1 MSKPFSV
8 EYAERIKQLPPYLF
22 AAIDAK
28 KAEVQAQGVDVIDL
42 GVGDPDMPTPAHI
55 VASLKIAAEKPENH
69 QYPSYVGMPSFRQA
83 AAGWFGRRFGVEFD
97 PATEVVSMIG
107 SKEGIAHM
115 PLAFV
120 DPGDYVLVPD
130 PGYPV
135 YAIATTFAGGTPYKM
150 PLKAENG
157 FLPDLDVIPAEIA
170 AKSKLMFINYP
181 NNPTGAVADYDFFA
195 KVVEFAAR
203 HNIIVCHD
211 SAYTELA
218 YDDCKPMSFL
228 EVPGAKEVGIEFHSL
243 SKTYNMTGWRIGFA
257 IGNAKIVQGLGKVKT
272 NIDSGAFQAIQEA
285 AITALSSDQQC
296 VREMC
301 EIYRKRRD
309 MMVAFLKKAGFTL
322 TAPQATFYLWIDNP
336 AGMTSAEVSTMFLEK
351 AGVVVTPGSGFGD
364 AGEGYFRIS
373 LTVPEARLNEAGER
387 IVKVLKV

>member
-1 MSKPFSV
+1 MSKPFNV

-28 KAEVQAQGVDVIDL
+28 KSEVQAQGVDVIDL

-83 AAGWFGRRFGVEFD
+83 AADWFGRRFGVEFD

-150 PLKAENG
+150 PLKVENG
-157 FLPDLDVIPAEIA
+157 FLPDLDAIPADIA
-170 AKSKLMFINYP
+170 AKAKLMFINYP

-218 YDDCKPMSFL
+218 YGDCKPMSFL

-301 EIYRKRRD
+301 EVYRKRRD
-309 MMVAFLKKAGFTL
+309 MMVDFLKKAGFTL

-387 IVKVLKV
+387 IVKVLSV

>member
-1 MSKPFSV
+1 MSRIKIEF
-8 EYAERIKQLPPYLF
+8 AERIKRLPPYLF

-55 VASLKIAAEKPENH
+55 VAALQQAAARPENH
-69 QYPSYVGMPSFRQA
+69 QYPSYVGMLSFRQA
-83 AAGWFGRRFGVEFD
+83 ATEWFSRRFGVDFD
-97 PATEVVSMIG
+97 PATEVVSLIG

-135 YAIATTFAGGTPYKM
+135 YAIATTFAGGLPWKM

-157 FLPDLDVIPAEIA
+157 FLPDLDAIPAEIA
-170 AKSKLMFINYP
+170 QKAKLLFINYP
-181 NNPTGAVADYDFFA
+181 NNPTGAVADEAFFL
-195 KVVEFAAR
+195 KVIEFAAR
-203 HNIIVCHD
+203 YNVIVCHD
-211 SAYTELA
+211 AAYTEMA
-218 YDDCKPMSFL
+218 YDGYKPLSFL
-228 EVPGAKEVGIEFHSL
+228 EVPGAREVGIEFHSL

-257 IGNAKIVQGLGKVKT
+257 IGNPELVAGLGKVKT

-285 AITALSSDQQC
+285 AISALSSDQLC

-309 MMVAFLKKAGFTL
+309 LMVSFLTRAGFTL
-322 TAPQATFYLWIDNP
+322 KAPQATFYLWINNP

-351 AGVVVTPGSGFGD
+351 AGVVVTPGNGFGD

-387 IVKVLKV
+387 IVKALAV

>member
-1 MSKPFSV
+1 
-8 EYAERIKQLPPYLF
+8 R
-22 AAIDAK
+22 
-28 KAEVQAQGVDVIDL
+28 GVDVIDL

-55 VASLKIAAEKPENH
+55 VESLKAASEKAENH
-69 QYPSYVGMPSFRQA
+69 QYPSYVGMLSYRKA
-83 AAGWFGRRFGVEFD
+83 ATDWFSRRFGVEFD

-135 YAIATTFAGGTPYKM
+135 YAIATSFAGGQPYNM
-150 PLKAENG
+150 PLKVENG
-157 FLPDLDVIPAEIA
+157 FLPDLDAIPADV
-170 AKSKLMFINYP
+170 AKKAKLMFINYP
-181 NNPTGAVADYDFFA
+181 NNPTGATADYDFFV

-203 HNIIVCHD
+203 YNIIVCHD

-218 YDDCKPMSFL
+218 YDGCKPLSFL
-228 EVPGAKEVGIEFHSL
+228 EVPGARDVGIEFHSL

-257 IGNAKIVQGLGKVKT
+257 IGNSKIVQGLGKVKT

-296 VREMC
+296 VKEMC

-309 MMVAFLKKAGFTL
+309 LMVSFLTKAGFTL
-322 TAPQATFYLWIDNP
+322 TSPEATFYLWIDNP
-336 AGMTSAEVSTMFLEK
+336 KGMTSSEVSTMFLEK

-387 IVKVLKV
+387 IVKVLSV

>member
-1 MSKPFSV
+1 MSKQFSV
-8 EYAERIKQLPPYLF
+8 EYAERIKRLPPYLF

-28 KAEVQAQGVDVIDL
+28 KAEVQSRGVDVIDL

-55 VASLKIAAEKPENH
+55 VASLQVAAAKAENH
-69 QYPSYVGMPSFRQA
+69 QYPSYVGMLSYRKA
-83 AAGWFGRRFGVEFD
+83 ATDWFARRFGVEFD

-135 YAIATTFAGGTPYKM
+135 YAIATTFAGGIPYEM
-150 PLKAENG
+150 PLKVENG
-157 FLPDLDVIPAEIA
+157 FLPDLDAIPAEIA
-170 AKSKLMFINYP
+170 AKAKLMFINYP
-181 NNPTGAVADYDFFA
+181 NNPTGAIADYDFFV

-203 HNIIVCHD
+203 YNIIVCHD

-218 YDDCKPMSFL
+218 YDGCKPLSFL

-257 IGNAKIVQGLGKVKT
+257 IGNAKLVQGLGKVKT

-301 EIYRKRRD
+301 DIYRKRRD
-309 MMVAFLKKAGFTL
+309 LMVSFLTRAGFTL
-322 TAPQATFYLWIDNP
+322 TSPKATFYLWINNP
-336 AGMTSAEVSTMFLEK
+336 EGMTSAQVSAMFLEK
-351 AGVVVTPGSGFGD
+351 AGVVVTPGNGFGD

-373 LTVPEARLNEAGER
+373 LTVSEDRLNEAGER
-387 IVKVLKV
+387 IVKVLQV

>member
-1 MSKPFSV
+1 MSKPFNV

-28 KAEVQAQGVDVIDL
+28 KSEVQAQGVDVIDL

-83 AAGWFGRRFGVEFD
+83 AADWFGRRFGVEFD
-97 PATEVVSMIG
+97 PVTEVVSMIG

-157 FLPDLDVIPAEIA
+157 FLPDLDAIPADIA
-170 AKSKLMFINYP
+170 AKAKLMFINYP

-218 YDDCKPMSFL
+218 YGDCKPMSFL

-301 EIYRKRRD
+301 EVYRKRRD
-309 MMVAFLKKAGFTL
+309 MMVDFLKKAGFTL

-387 IVKVLKV
+387 IVKVLSV

>member
-28 KAEVQAQGVDVIDL
+28 KAEVQAQGVDVINL

-55 VASLKIAAEKPENH
+55 VASLKTAAEKPENH

-150 PLKAENG
+150 PLKVENG
-157 FLPDLDVIPAEIA
+157 FLPDLDAIPEDIA

-181 NNPTGAVADYDFFA
+181 NNPTGAVANYDFFA

-309 MMVAFLKKAGFTL
+309 MMVEFLKKAGFTL

>member
-1 MSKPFSV
+1 LSRIKIEF
-8 EYAERIKQLPPYLF
+8 AERIKSLPPYLF

-55 VASLKIAAEKPENH
+55 VAALQQAATRPENH
-69 QYPSYVGMPSFRQA
+69 QYPSYVGMLSFRQA
-83 AAGWFGRRFGVEFD
+83 ATEWFSRRFGVDFD
-97 PATEVVSMIG
+97 PATEVVSLIG

-135 YAIATTFAGGTPYKM
+135 YAIATTFAGGIPWKM

-157 FLPDLDVIPAEIA
+157 FLPDLDAIPAEVA
-170 AKSKLMFINYP
+170 QKAKLLFLNYP
-181 NNPTGAVADYDFFA
+181 NNPTGAVADETFFL
-195 KVVEFAAR
+195 KVIEFAAR
-203 HNIIVCHD
+203 YNVIVCHD
-211 SAYTELA
+211 AAYTEMA
-218 YDDCKPMSFL
+218 YDGYKPLSFL
-228 EVPGAKEVGIEFHSL
+228 EVPGAREVGIEFHSL

-257 IGNAKIVQGLGKVKT
+257 IGNPELVAGLGKVKT

-285 AITALSSDQQC
+285 AISALSSDQLC

-309 MMVAFLKKAGFTL
+309 LMVSFLTKAGFSL
-322 TAPQATFYLWIDNP
+322 KAPQATFYLWINNP

-351 AGVVVTPGSGFGD
+351 AGVVVTPGNGFGD

-387 IVKVLKV
+387 IVKALAV

>member
-69 QYPSYVGMPSFRQA
+69 QYPSYVGMLSFRQA

-157 FLPDLDVIPAEIA
+157 FLPDLDAIPAEIA

-203 HNIIVCHD
+203 YNVIVCHD

-309 MMVAFLKKAGFTL
+309 MMVDFLKKAGFTL
-322 TAPQATFYLWIDNP
+322 TAPKATFYLWIDNP

-373 LTVPEARLNEAGER
+373 LTVPESRLNEAGER

>member
-1 MSKPFSV
+1 MSRVKIEF
-8 EYAERIKQLPPYLF
+8 AERIKRLPPYLF

-55 VASLKIAAEKPENH
+55 VAALQQAAARPENH
-69 QYPSYVGMPSFRQA
+69 QYPSYVGMLSFRQA
-83 AAGWFGRRFGVEFD
+83 ATEWFSRRFGVGFD
-97 PATEVVSMIG
+97 PATEVVSLIG

-135 YAIATTFAGGTPYKM
+135 YAIATTFAGGLPWKM

-157 FLPDLDVIPAEIA
+157 FLPDLDAIPAEIA
-170 AKSKLMFINYP
+170 QKAKLLFINYP
-181 NNPTGAVADYDFFA
+181 NNPTGAVADEDFFL
-195 KVVEFAAR
+195 KVIEFAAR
-203 HNIIVCHD
+203 YNVIVCHD
-211 SAYTELA
+211 AAYTEMA
-218 YDDCKPMSFL
+218 YDGYKPLSFL
-228 EVPGAKEVGIEFHSL
+228 EVPGAREVGIEFHSL

-257 IGNAKIVQGLGKVKT
+257 IGNPELVAGLGKVKT

-285 AITALSSDQQC
+285 AISALSSDQLC

-309 MMVAFLKKAGFTL
+309 LMVSFLTRAGFTL
-322 TAPQATFYLWIDNP
+322 KAPQATFYLWINNP

-351 AGVVVTPGSGFGD
+351 AGVVVTPGNGFGD

-387 IVKVLKV
+387 IVKALAV

>member
-1 MSKPFSV
+1 MSKPFNV

-28 KAEVQAQGVDVIDL
+28 KSEVQAQGVDVIDL

-150 PLKAENG
+150 PLKVENG
-157 FLPDLDVIPAEIA
+157 FLPDLDVIPADIA
-170 AKSKLMFINYP
+170 AKAKLMFINYP

-218 YDDCKPMSFL
+218 YGDCKPMSFL

-309 MMVAFLKKAGFTL
+309 MMVDFLKKAGFTL

-387 IVKVLKV
+387 IVKVLSV

>member
-1 MSKPFSV
+1 MSKIRIKF
-8 EYAERIKQLPPYLF
+8 AERIEKLPPYLF

-28 KAEVQAQGVDVIDL
+28 KAEVQARGVDVIDL

-55 VASLKIAAEKPENH
+55 VASLQKAAAKKENH
-69 QYPSYVGMPSFRQA
+69 RYPSYVGMPSFRQA
-83 AAGWFGRRFGVEFD
+83 ATDWFARRFGVDFD
-97 PATEVVSMIG
+97 PASEVVSLIG

-135 YAIATTFAGGTPYKM
+135 YAIATSFAGGIPYKM
-150 PLKAENG
+150 PLTAVNG
-157 FLPDLDVIPAEIA
+157 FLPDYDAIPAEVA
-170 AKSKLMFINYP
+170 EKAKLLFINYP
-181 NNPTGAVADYDFFA
+181 NNPTGAVADEAFFL
-195 KVVEFAAR
+195 KTIEFAAR

-211 SAYTELA
+211 AAYTEIA
-218 YDDCKPMSFL
+218 YDGYRPLSFL
-228 EVPGAKEVGIEFHSL
+228 EVPGAREVGLEFHSL

-257 IGNAKIVQGLGKVKT
+257 IGNPELVAGLGKVKT

-285 AITALSSDQQC
+285 AITALSADQQC

-301 EIYRKRRD
+301 EIYRSRRD
-309 MMVAFLKKAGFTL
+309 LMVSFLTRAGFRL
-322 TAPQATFYLWIDNP
+322 KSPQATFYLWIDNP
-336 AGMTSAEVSTMFLEK
+336 AGMTSAEVSAMFLEK
-351 AGVVVTPGSGFGD
+351 SGVVVTPGNGFGD

-387 IVKVLKV
+387 IVKALKV

>member
-83 AAGWFGRRFGVEFD
+83 AADWFGRRFGVEFD

-181 NNPTGAVADYDFFA
+181 NNPTGAVADYDFFV

-218 YDDCKPMSFL
+218 YGDCKPMSFL

-301 EIYRKRRD
+301 EVYRKRRD
-309 MMVAFLKKAGFTL
+309 MMVDFLKKAGFTL

-387 IVKVLKV
+387 IVKVLSV

>member
-1 MSKPFSV
+1 MSKIRIKF
-8 EYAERIKQLPPYLF
+8 AERIEKLPPYLF

-28 KAEVQAQGVDVIDL
+28 KAEVQARGVDVIDL

-55 VASLKIAAEKPENH
+55 VASLQKAAAKKENH
-69 QYPSYVGMPSFRQA
+69 RYPSYVGMPSFRQA
-83 AAGWFGRRFGVEFD
+83 ATDWFARRFGVDFD
-97 PATEVVSMIG
+97 PASEVVSLIG

-135 YAIATTFAGGTPYKM
+135 YAIATSFAGGIPYKM
-150 PLKAENG
+150 PLTAANG
-157 FLPDLDVIPAEIA
+157 FLPDYDAIPAEVA
-170 AKSKLMFINYP
+170 EKAKLLFINYP
-181 NNPTGAVADYDFFA
+181 NNPTGAVADEAFFL
-195 KVVEFAAR
+195 KTIEFAAR

-211 SAYTELA
+211 AAYTEIA
-218 YDDCKPMSFL
+218 YDGYRPLSFL
-228 EVPGAKEVGIEFHSL
+228 EVPGAREVGLEFHSL

-257 IGNAKIVQGLGKVKT
+257 IGNPELVAGLGKVKT

-285 AITALSSDQQC
+285 AITALSADQQC

-301 EIYRKRRD
+301 EIYRSRRD
-309 MMVAFLKKAGFTL
+309 LMVSFLTRAGFRL
-322 TAPQATFYLWIDNP
+322 KSPQATFYLWIDNP
-336 AGMTSAEVSTMFLEK
+336 AGMTSAEVSAMFLEK
-351 AGVVVTPGSGFGD
+351 SGVVVTPGNGFGD

-387 IVKVLKV
+387 IVKALKV